1 MRTAGLT
8 AFIVSL
14 VILSL
19 GASMAAPAQS
29 VPLPVPS
36 PKRAQSSAQA
46 QAEQP
51 PRPSAPVPI
60 MPGTTSPAP
69 RGPVVAA
76 PPAAPAKPGEA
87 TAFDASQRT
96 LVDKVSAYLSSVQT
110 LVGDFVQVGPDGG
123 RTEGQFYIQKPGKIR
138 FEYSPPSPIDVVADG
153 DSVVVRDRK
162 LATQDLY
169 PLSQTPLRFLLAD
182 RIDLLKDTNVVSV
195 SADDVFVSVVIEEK
209 QVIVGTNRL
218 MMMFGAKDFQL
229 RQWTVTDPQG
239 YDTTVAVYNLD
250 PTKKPDPKLFKI
262 NYERVLQ

>member
-1 MRTAGLT
+1 MRMAALT
-8 AFIVSL
+8 VFVATL
-14 VILSL
+14 LL
-19 GASMAAPAQS
+19 GASLAAPAQT
-29 VPLPVPS
+29 VPLPVPA
-36 PKRAQSSAQA
+36 PKKASTSQA

-51 PRPSAPVPI
+51 PRPGAPI
-60 MPGTTSPAP
+60 PAGAGNP
-69 RGPVVAA
+69 TGRGVVAS
-76 PPAAPAKPGEA
+76 PPAMPAKPGEA
-87 TAFDASQRT
+87 TAFDAGQRT
-96 LVDKVSAYLSSVQT
+96 LVDKVSAYLSGVQT
-110 LVGDFVQVGPDGG
+110 LVGDFVQVGPDGS

-138 FEYSPPSPIDVVADG
+138 FEYNPPSPIDVVADG

-195 SADDVFVSVVIEEK
+195 SADDVFVTVVIEEK
-209 QVIVGTNRL
+209 QVLVGTNRL
-218 MMMFGAKDFQL
+218 MMMFGARDFQL

-250 PTKKPDPKLFKI
+250 TTKKPDPKMFKI